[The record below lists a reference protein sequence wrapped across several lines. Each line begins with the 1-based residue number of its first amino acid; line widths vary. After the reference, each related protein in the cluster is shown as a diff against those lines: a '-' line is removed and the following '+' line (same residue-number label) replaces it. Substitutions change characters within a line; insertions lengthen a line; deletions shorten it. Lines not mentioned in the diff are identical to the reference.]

1 MNACGVLFLGCLVM
15 VTRAA
20 AADDPDGPPQPT
32 TKIKHVLIVAPTQYE
47 PSERAELFSVLSE
60 QTPKDRWKRQK
71 ISRGDTVF
79 GLIGHKYQLDVTDKS
94 DRREAYAVY
103 QSIAQANRLDEKG
116 LILEG
121 QELAFPPLPAKRLAH
136 VPEGLTGSNDP
147 PDKPRAAETPAQVIN
162 LKDGEVYVTDLNVCP
177 LAHAAD
183 VCRRPD
189 GKPLIQSSSESS
201 SSTWLLSGDEDQLA
215 AAAGV
220 LQSEER
226 AYYLG
231 PTVESILLEL
241 PGTSGLGAAVTNPVP
256 LLPPPLTPSQSIA
269 SLNPTA
275 NDELYLLDFYGSD
288 TACAH
293 GNKVQ
298 DVAQQVLQDI
308 GAPQFASQI
317 NPVELSFYPF
327 NPNALDRL
335 DRFIRKYRQEV
346 RVSLEGYRKFL
357 AKQYNHNTNKH
368 IVPILYLVALYDE
381 LIERNPNAIV
391 SSSFFTTADPFK
403 VFPNSLKPGS
413 DALLLSA
420 ALNTPGDVE
429 DTPYEPQKTF
439 WQLRHDYGVVLVGA
453 TDANGKAFGMSS
465 SKGAGLSC
473 LARGSGYKGRCV
485 TEGEFGASFAT
496 PAIASMLLV
505 ARSYW
510 RLNNERISGVAAKR
524 RLLLASRPYLQFK
537 QSAAMGSPQFD
548 RLLLKGGAYAFSKG
562 QSAVALPLLRGSVT
576 YQSADGED
584 NMRRFKRGEITG
596 IYFHSDSDFLFFDA
610 TQRWVPAKVV
620 SISLS
625 FQQNGAF
632 VPFDRAAYPDLEALV
647 AP

>member
-1 MNACGVLFLGCLVM
+1 MNTYGVFVLGCLV
-15 VTRAA
+15 VVAGAA
-20 AADDPDGPPQPT
+20 EAGDLDGPPQPT

-60 QTPKDRWKRQK
+60 QTPKDIWKRQK
-71 ISRGDTVF
+71 VSRGDTVYE
-79 GLIGHKYQLDVTDKS
+79 LIDRKYQLDVTDKS
-94 DRREAYAVY
+94 DRQEARAVY
-103 QSIAQANRLDEKG
+103 KSIAEANQLDDKG
-116 LILEG
+116 FILEG
-121 QELAFPPLPAKRLAH
+121 QELSLPPLPAKRLVH
-136 VPEGLTGSNDP
+136 SPKGLTTSSDP
-147 PDKPRAAETPAQVIN
+147 SDKPNSVEIPAQVIN

-177 LAHAAD
+177 LAHASD

-189 GKPLIQSSSESS
+189 GKPLIQSYSGSSP
-201 SSTWLLSGDEDQLA
+201 STWLLSGDEDQLT

-241 PGTSGLGAAVTNPVP
+241 PGTSGPGAAVSTPVSP
-256 LLPPPLTPSQSIA
+256 LPPPLTPNQTIV
-269 SLNPTA
+269 SLNPMA
-275 NDELYLLDFYGSD
+275 HDELYLLDFYGND

-293 GNKVQ
+293 GNKVH

-317 NPVELSFYPF
+317 NPVELAFYPF
-327 NPNALDRL
+327 NPDALDRL

-346 RVSLEGYRKFL
+346 RVSLEGYRNL
-357 AKQYNHNTNKH
+357 LVKQYRHNTNKH

-381 LIERNPNAIV
+381 LLERNPSAII

-403 VFPNSLKPGS
+403 VFPNSFKPGGG
-413 DALLLSA
+413 ALLFSA

-439 WQLRHDYGVVLVGA
+439 WQLRHDYGVVLVGG
-453 TDANGKAFGMSS
+453 TDTNGKAFGMSS

-473 LARGSGYKGRCV
+473 LARGAGYRGRCV
-485 TEGEFGASFAT
+485 TEDERGASFAT
-496 PAIASMLLV
+496 PAVASMLLV
-505 ARSYW
+505 ARSFW
-510 RLNNERISGVAAKR
+510 RLNNEPVSGVAAKR

-537 QSAAMGSPQFD
+537 QSAAMGSPQPDKLF
-548 RLLLKGGAYAFSKG
+548 LKGGSYAFSKG
-562 QSAVALPLLRGSVT
+562 QSAVVLPLLRGSVT
-576 YQSADGED
+576 YQLADGED
-584 NMRRFKRGEITG
+584 NMRRFKRGEISG
-596 IYFHSDSDFLFFDA
+596 IDFQSDSDFLFFDDI
-610 TQRWVPAKVV
+610 QRWVPAKIV
-620 SISLS
+620 SLNLS
-625 FQQNGAF
+625 FQQNGVT
-632 VPFDRAAYPDLEALV
+632 VPFDRAAYPNLEGLV